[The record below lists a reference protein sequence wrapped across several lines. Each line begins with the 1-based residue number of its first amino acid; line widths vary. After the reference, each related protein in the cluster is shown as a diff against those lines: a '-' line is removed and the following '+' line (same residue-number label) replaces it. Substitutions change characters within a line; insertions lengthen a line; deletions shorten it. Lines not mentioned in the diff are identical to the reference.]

1 MKLDAMHLFNE
12 KYGDVVRVVKF
23 GDVSQEFCAGAHV
36 KSTAKIGVFS
46 ISYEESIASGIRR
59 IEGKTSLKAYQQ
71 LKSKD
76 DILNDLDILLKCG
89 NPNEL
94 NNKITALNNEMSL
107 LKKQITTLQ
116 DKLSS
121 YQGKE
126 LAESFINIDDKYIL
140 ITRLDNFDKKSLTS
154 TFDYL
159 HENYIIL
166 LADVFENKISYIAGV
181 SSSLNKEIPAGQL
194 IKKIAS
200 LTNGSGGGR
209 NDVAQG
215 GGKDISSLN
224 NALELIKGELIK

>member
-1 MKLDAMHLFNE
+1 MTSCDFLQMHVPLLLPQGSAPRWDSLQPYDFPQLP
-12 KYGDVVRVVKF
+12 GSDHR
-23 GDVSQEFCAGAHV
+23 S
-36 KSTAKIGVFS
+36 
-46 ISYEESIASGIRR
+46 SGN
-59 IEGKTSLKAYQQ
+59 G
-71 LKSKD
+71 
-76 DILNDLDILLKCG
+76 
-89 NPNEL
+89 
-94 NNKITALNNEMSL
+94 
-107 LKKQITTLQ
+107 
-116 DKLSS
+116 SS

-126 LAESFINIDDKYIL
+126 LAESFININDKYIL

-154 TFDYL
+154 TFDYLKTL